1 MHPRALG
8 PYALQMQR
16 LTVLIAVL
24 AAVSISIVSGPQLIP
39 TWSSPTDVA
48 QWLVYSPNLIVPTC
62 AGMCALAATITT
74 VRTRRHTPT
83 LADTG
88 WFLLTRVYLVCYL
101 ALMIACVAMPAVKL
115 ASPIPPVYYQA
126 VVSDTS
132 PILALNLPAAICCIA
147 VLRGRHTAVYLSI
160 IALLQIMALIP
171 ANPTNTVFETAVG
184 PLYFLLVAMTHTGML
199 EWTLTTVRGLD
210 QSRRSARDAERAL
223 SVERARGRA
232 RARSN
237 GLIHDYVLS
246 ALILAFKP
254 GIARSDARAG
264 ADAALR
270 ALVPD
275 PPSDATMDAA
285 QLRGVFETL
294 VAPGQPHWSVTLDL
308 PSGEWRIP
316 GDVGRALS
324 AATHEALNNVRVHAG
339 SDASNPC
346 KPAQCRVEVVGRR
359 DCVRVT
365 ITDTGCGFDVS
376 RGTEGRHGVSQS
388 IVERMRAIGGSATLA
403 SHPGD
408 GTRVTLEWCAPRRHV
423 TSRQVVRSAIA
434 WRPRV
439 GQGDKDPSRTQ
450 WDLKVRGAAESRG
463 ARLLVVV
470 GVAFHTYM
478 VAIEFSHGAYTHAV
492 PVILALA
499 LMAVSGGALVAS
511 WPGRVV
517 PKPVAWGSAAAVGL
531 INVAVLVM
539 IRNTSG
545 WPGWSS
551 WSAGASML
559 LLALLLIRQ
568 CTLEAVVG
576 FAGLEA
582 AVVAWVVI
590 QGRPP
595 FLIVSFSIG
604 HVLTFIFWFALVRWS
619 GIATS
624 AIKRSLKA
632 ESRARLDKELHVSAN
647 RAMAVKLADVSVR
660 VRGTLEAIR
669 DQELTPELSMKA
681 LLLEAELRDEI
692 RAPYFTGTEVV
703 AAARRARSRGVEVV
717 LFDDRGDASRSG
729 STEYEERLRTRIVE
743 RAVAALDEAGAG
755 RVVVRACPAGRP
767 WAATILT
774 DAGLAVVEAKED
786 AVEVGEAVD

>member
-1 MHPRALG
+1 M
-8 PYALQMQR
+8 
-16 LTVLIAVL
+16 
-24 AAVSISIVSGPQLIP
+24 
-39 TWSSPTDVA
+39 
-48 QWLVYSPNLIVPTC
+48 
-62 AGMCALAATITT
+62 
-74 VRTRRHTPT
+74 
-83 LADTG
+83 
-88 WFLLTRVYLVCYL
+88 
-101 ALMIACVAMPAVKL
+101 
-115 ASPIPPVYYQA
+115 
-126 VVSDTS
+126 
-132 PILALNLPAAICCIA
+132 
-147 VLRGRHTAVYLSI
+147 
-160 IALLQIMALIP
+160 
-171 ANPTNTVFETAVG
+171 
-184 PLYFLLVAMTHTGML
+184 
-199 EWTLTTVRGLD
+199 
-210 QSRRSARDAERAL
+210 
-223 SVERARGRA
+223 
-232 RARSN
+232 
-237 GLIHDYVLS
+237 
-246 ALILAFKP
+246 
-254 GIARSDARAG
+254 
-264 ADAALR
+264 
-270 ALVPD
+270 
-275 PPSDATMDAA
+275 
-285 QLRGVFETL
+285 
-294 VAPGQPHWSVTLDL
+294 
-308 PSGEWRIP
+308 
-316 GDVGRALS
+316 
-324 AATHEALNNVRVHAG
+324 
-339 SDASNPC
+339 
-346 KPAQCRVEVVGRR
+346 
-359 DCVRVT
+359 
-365 ITDTGCGFDVS
+365 
-376 RGTEGRHGVSQS
+376 
-388 IVERMRAIGGSATLA
+388 
-403 SHPGD
+403 
-408 GTRVTLEWCAPRRHV
+408 TLEWSAPRRHV

-470 GVAFHTYM
+470 GVAFHMYM

-492 PVILALA
+492 PVVLALA

-531 INVAVLVM
+531 TNAAVLVM

-559 LLALLLIRQ
+559 MLALLLIRQ
-568 CTLEAVVG
+568 CTAEAVVG

-582 AVVAWVVI
+582 AIVAWVVI

-660 VRGTLEAIR
+660 VRGTLEALR
-669 DQELTPELSMKA
+669 DEEVTPEIAMEA
-681 LLLEAELRDEI
+681 RLLEAELRDEI

-717 LFDDRGDASRSG
+717 LFDDRGDATRGG
-729 STEYEERLRTRIVE
+729 STQYEERLRTRIVE

-755 RVVVRACPAGRP
+755 RVVVRACPAGRR

-774 DAGLAVVEAKED
+774 DAGLAVVEAEEST
-786 AVEVGEAVD
+786 VEAGEAGD

>member
-1 MHPRALG
+1 MHPRTLG

-16 LTVLIAVL
+16 LIILTCVL
-24 AAVSISIVSGPQLIP
+24 AAIFITIISGPQLVP
-39 TWSSPTDVA
+39 LGLSRAELA
-48 QWLVYSPNLIVPTC
+48 QWVVYSPNLILPLC
-62 AGMCALAATITT
+62 AGACALAAMLKAVTT
-74 VRTRRHTPT
+74 RKHTYMWT
-83 LADTG
+83 DTG
-88 WFLLTRVYLVCYL
+88 WFILTHLYLAFYL
-101 ALMIACVAMPAVKL
+101 ALIVACAFLPAINLGSPVPSVYFHAIA
-115 ASPIPPVYYQA
+115 
-126 VVSDTS
+126 SDTN
-132 PILALNLPAAICCIA
+132 PILALYPLAAISCIA
-147 VLRGRHTAVYLSI
+147 VLRGRYTAAYLSA
-160 IALLQIMALIP
+160 IAPLQIIVMMS
-171 ANPTNTVFETAVG
+171 ANPDSKLLETSVG

-264 ADAALR
+264 ADAALS

-388 IVERMRAIGGSATLA
+388 IVERMRAIGGGSATLA

-408 GTRVTLEWCAPRRHV
+408 GTQVTLEWSAPRRHV

-470 GVAFHTYM
+470 GVAFHMYM

-492 PVILALA
+492 PVVLALA
-499 LMAVSGGALVAS
+499 LMAVSGGALVAP
-511 WPGRVV
+511 WPDRVV
-517 PKPVAWGSAAAVGL
+517 PKPVAWGSAATIGV

-568 CTLEAVVG
+568 CTAEAVVG

-582 AVVAWVVI
+582 AIVAWVVI

-717 LFDDRGDASRSG
+717 LFDDRGDASRGG

-755 RVVVRACPAGRP
+755 RVVVRVCPAGRR

-774 DAGLAVVEAKED
+774 DEGLAVVEP
-786 AVEVGEAVD
+786 EAARVTM

>member
-1 MHPRALG
+1 MHPRDLG

-16 LTVLIAVL
+16 LIVLIAVL

-74 VRTRRHTPT
+74 VRRRRYTPT
-83 LADTG
+83 PADTG
-88 WFLLTRVYLVCYL
+88 WFLLTRLYLVCYL
-101 ALMIACVAMPAVKL
+101 ALMIACVAMPAVQL

-147 VLRGRHTAVYLSI
+147 VLRGRYTAAYLSV
-160 IALLQIMALIP
+160 IAPLQILAMMS
-171 ANPTNTVFETAVG
+171 ANPDNKLLETSVG
-184 PLYFLLVAMTHTGML
+184 PLYFLLVAMTNAGML
-199 EWTLTTVRGLD
+199 EWTLMIVRGLD
-210 QSRRSARDAERAL
+210 QTRRNAREAERAL
-223 SVERARGRA
+223 AGERAQGRA
-232 RARSN
+232 QARSN

-246 ALILAFKP
+246 ALILACKR
-254 GIARSDARAG
+254 GIDDIEVRAG

-275 PPSDATMDAA
+275 PPSNATMDAE
-285 QLRGVFETL
+285 QLRGVFDAL

-308 PSGEWRIP
+308 PSDQWRIP
-316 GDVGRALS
+316 DDVGRALR

-339 SDASNPC
+339 SDASNPS

-376 RGTEGRHGVSQS
+376 RATEGRHGVSQS
-388 IVERMRAIGGSATLA
+388 IVERMRAIGGAATLA

-408 GTRVTLEWCAPRRHV
+408 GTRVTLEWRAPRRHV

-439 GQGDKDPSRTQ
+439 GQGEKDPSRTQ
-450 WDLKVRGAAESRG
+450 WDTKVRGAAESRG
-463 ARLLVVV
+463 ARLLVVA
-470 GVAFHTYM
+470 GVVFHMYM
-478 VAIEFSHGAYTHAV
+478 LAIEFSHAAYTHPV
-492 PVILALA
+492 PVVLALA
-499 LMAVSGGALVAS
+499 LMAVSGGALVAP

-517 PKPVAWGSAAAVGL
+517 PKLVAWGSAATVGVTNL
-531 INVAVLVM
+531 VVLVM

-551 WSAGASML
+551 WSAGTSML
-559 LLALLLIRQ
+559 LLVLLLIRQ

-582 AVVAWVVI
+582 AIVAWVVI

-604 HVLTFIFWFALVRWS
+604 HVLTFVFWFALVRWS
-619 GIATS
+619 GIVAS

-717 LFDDRGDASRSG
+717 LFDDRGDATRGG
-729 STEYEERLRTRIVE
+729 STQYEERLRTRIVE

-755 RVVVRACPAGRP
+755 RVVVRVCPAGRR

-774 DAGLAVVEAKED
+774 DEGLAVVEAKEG
-786 AVEVGEAVD
+786 AVEVGEAGD

>member
-1 MHPRALG
+1 MHPRTLG

-16 LTVLIAVL
+16 LMVLIAVL

-74 VRTRRHTPT
+74 VRKRRYTPT
-83 LADTG
+83 PADTG
-88 WFLLTRVYLVCYL
+88 WFLLTRLYLVCYL
-101 ALMIACVAMPAVKL
+101 ALMIACVAMPAVQL

-147 VLRGRHTAVYLSI
+147 VLRGRHTAVYLSG

-184 PLYFLLVAMTHTGML
+184 PLYFLLVAVTHAGML

-210 QSRRSARDAERAL
+210 ESRRSARDAERAL

-246 ALILAFKP
+246 AL
-254 GIARSDARAG
+254 
-264 ADAALR
+264 
-270 ALVPD
+270 VPD
-275 PPSDATMDAA
+275 PPSSATMDTE
-285 QLRGVFETL
+285 QLRGVFDAL

-308 PSGEWRIP
+308 PSDQWRIP
-316 GDVGRALS
+316 CDVGRALS

-339 SDASNPC
+339 SDASNPS

-403 SHPGD
+403 SRPGG
-408 GTRVTLEWCAPRRHV
+408 GTRVTLEWRAPRRHV

-450 WDLKVRGAAESRG
+450 WDMKVRGAAESRG
-463 ARLLVVV
+463 ARLLVLAGVV
-470 GVAFHTYM
+470 FHTYM
-478 VAIEFSHGAYTHAV
+478 VAIEFSHGAYTHTV
-492 PVILALA
+492 PVVLALA
-499 LMAVSGGALVAS
+499 LMAVSGGALVAP

-517 PKPVAWGSAAAVGL
+517 PTPVAWGSAATVGVTNL
-531 INVAVLVM
+531 AVLVM
-539 IRNTSG
+539 IRNTAG

-582 AVVAWVVI
+582 AIVAWVVI

-604 HVLTFIFWFALVRWS
+604 HVLTFVFWFALVRWS

-703 AAARRARSRGVEVV
+703 AAARRARNRGVEVV
-717 LFDDRGDASRSG
+717 LFDDRGDATRGG
-729 STEYEERLRTRIVE
+729 STQYEERLRTRIVE

-774 DAGLAVVEAKED
+774 DAGLAVVEAKEG
-786 AVEVGEAVD
+786 AVEVGEAGD